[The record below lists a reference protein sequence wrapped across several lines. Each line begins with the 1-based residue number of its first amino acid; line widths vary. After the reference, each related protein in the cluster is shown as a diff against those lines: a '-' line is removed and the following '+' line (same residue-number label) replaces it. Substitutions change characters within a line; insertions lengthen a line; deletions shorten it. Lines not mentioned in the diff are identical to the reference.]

1 MNQQMGDGIQQ
12 GQMPWMSQASVLT
25 VSDLDRCRAIGT
37 SIRPR
42 YRSRSTPC
50 AEAARSG
57 VGVDRR
63 SLVRSYVVSRGD
75 RATPTPQA
83 PQRATPPPDA
93 DGTQN
98 RTSEQVPRE
107 AEPRAIDGNEPDDRI
122 AA

>member
-1 MNQQMGDGIQQ
+1 MSTQHTYDSRAQRQ
-12 GQMPWMSQASVLT
+12 GVRLRDVLT
-25 VSDLDRCRAIGT
+25 VSDLDRCRAMAT
-37 SIRPR
+37 SIRPG

-57 VGVDRR
+57 VRVDRR
-63 SLVRSYVVSRGD
+63 LLVRSYVVSRAE

-98 RTSEQVPRE
+98 RTSEQAPGE
-107 AEPRAIDGNEPDDRI
+107 AEPRAIDGNQPDERI